1 MRKQLSVLFFII
13 SIFSFLYAQESGGVS
28 LPSQN
33 TRNIPTVNL
42 PPSEVLQKL
51 KENQNILKE
60 NKTIINKEEIQ
71 NQLTGQEENQ
81 ENKQFKEEVKQTET
95 NNLAVEEPSELEIN
109 INNLFKDILKD
120 KKLKQFGYKFFK
132 KSAKSISPVGDDYI
146 LGPGD
151 SLKVYVWGDPVD
163 LMVINRDFSLT
174 VSSDGTVY
182 VPNVGMLQVSGLTLG
197 NFKN

>member
-13 SIFSFLYAQESGGVS
+13 SIFSFLYAQEGGGIS

-33 TRNIPTVNL
+33 TGNMPTVNL

-60 NKTIINKEEIQ
+60 NKTIINKEQIQ

-95 NNLAVEEPSELEIN
+95 NNLAVEESSELEIN

-120 KKLKQFGYKFFK
+120 K
-132 KSAKSISPVGDDYI
+132 
-146 LGPGD
+146 
-151 SLKVYVWGDPVD
+151 
-163 LMVINRDFSLT
+163 N
-174 VSSDGTVY
+174 
-182 VPNVGMLQVSGLTLG
+182 
-197 NFKN
+197 